1 MTLKLART
9 RTSINHRR
17 ETQADGNVA
26 SGPPGYG
33 FTAASWF
40 KNIGRRAVAYRK
52 PDGGL
57 CMLAVKLD

>member
-1 MTLKLART
+1 M
-9 RTSINHRR
+9 SP
-17 ETQADGNVA
+17 ADLR
-26 SGPPGYG
+26 YG

-57 CMLAVKLD
+57 CVLAVKLD